1 MTVSVQIM
9 LYISLSKYLDNIWI
23 RYLALRCIIVF
34 PFLAFPV
41 TGMVNIGD
49 FYSVSY
55 SVFAGEVNPLGKHS
69 FG

>member
-1 MTVSVQIM
+1 MDKIFG
-9 LYISLSKYLDNIWI
+9 
-23 RYLALRCIIVF
+23 IIVF

-55 SVFAGEVNPLGKHS
+55 SMFAGEVNPLGKHS

>member
-1 MTVSVQIM
+1 MDKIFG
-9 LYISLSKYLDNIWI
+9 
-23 RYLALRCIIVF
+23 IIVF

-55 SVFAGEVNPLGKHS
+55 SIFAGKLIHWESTVSVNGPE
-69 FG
+69 